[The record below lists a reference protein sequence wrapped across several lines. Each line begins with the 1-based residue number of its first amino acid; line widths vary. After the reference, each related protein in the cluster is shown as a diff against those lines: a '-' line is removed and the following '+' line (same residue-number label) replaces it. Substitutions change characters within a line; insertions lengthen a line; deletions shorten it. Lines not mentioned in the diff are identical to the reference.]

1 MVILLSWGIENDAS
15 LILYLGGDF
24 EGKNSSTVNNE
35 TQDPQKLKIY
45 GLDSCENIRFKNS
58 SDFYGAI
65 YAPNA
70 DVVMDNSANIYG
82 SVVSKSFEQKNSATF
97 NYDVSLRDVS
107 TNDMTVYFTIKN
119 WHE

>member
-1 MVILLSWGIENDAS
+1 M
-15 LILYLGGDF
+15 
-24 EGKNSSTVNNE
+24 
-35 TQDPQKLKIY
+35 
-45 GLDSCENIRFKNS
+45 RFKNS
-58 SDFYGAI
+58 TDFYGAI

-97 NYDVSLRDVS
+97 NYDVTLRDVS
-107 TNDMTVYFTIKN
+107 ISDEAVYFTITN